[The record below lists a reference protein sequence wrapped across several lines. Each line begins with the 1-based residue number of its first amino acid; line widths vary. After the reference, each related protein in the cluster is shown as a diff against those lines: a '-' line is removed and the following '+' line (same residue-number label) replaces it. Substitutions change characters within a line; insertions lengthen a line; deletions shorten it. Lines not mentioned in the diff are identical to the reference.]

1 MTVLHRAAFC
11 AAAALASCALF
22 GAQAGR
28 ADEDRWTMTFAV
40 LPGELLPTGRNPFF
54 ILEPGWQM
62 IYEGGHDRLV
72 ITVLDETRVIDGVET
87 RLVEERETKSG
98 QLVEVSRNFFAIS
111 RRTNSVFY
119 FGEEVDL
126 YRDGE
131 VVGHEGAWTSGANG
145 ARFGLMMP
153 GQPLLGARYYQ
164 EVAPHVAMDRA
175 EVVSMSAVVTCAAGR
190 FADCLKVEET
200 TPLEAGEKEYK
211 YYAAGVGLV
220 QDGSLTLVRFGLAD
234 VPEP

>member
-1 MTVLHRAAFC
+1 MAVVHRAAFC
-11 AAAALASCALF
+11 AAAAFVAMAI
-22 GAQAGR
+22 GAEAIQL
-28 ADEDRWTMTFAV
+28 DDDRWTRTFPVDAGD
-40 LPGELLPTGRNPFF
+40 LISTGRNPCF

-62 IYEGGHDRLV
+62 VYEGGNERLV
-72 ITVLDETRVIDGVET
+72 VTVLDETRVIDGVET

-98 QLVEVSRNFFAIS
+98 QIVEVSRNFFAIS
-111 RRTNSVFY
+111 RRTNGVFY

-131 VVGHEGAWTSGANG
+131 VAGHEGAWVAGVGG

-153 GQPLLGARYYQ
+153 GLPLLGARYYQ
-164 EVAPHVAMDRA
+164 EIAPEVAMDRA
-175 EVVSMSAVVTCAAGR
+175 EIVGLDATVKCPAGV
-190 FADCLKVEET
+190 FEHCLKVEET

-211 YYAAGVGLV
+211 FYAPGIGLV
-220 QDGSLTLVRFGLAD
+220 QDGSLKLVRYGPAD

>member
-1 MTVLHRAAFC
+1 MAVVHRAMFC
-11 AAAALASCALF
+11 AAAALIATAI
-22 GAQAGR
+22 GAESLQL
-28 ADEDRWTMTFAV
+28 DDDRWTKVFSV
-40 LPGELLPTGRNPFF
+40 EPGELASTGRNPFF

-62 IYEGGHDRLV
+62 VYEGGNERLV

-98 QLVEVSRNFFAIS
+98 QIVEVSRNFFAIS
-111 RRTNSVFY
+111 RRTNGVFY

-131 VVGHEGAWTSGANG
+131 VAGHEGAWVAGVGG

-164 EVAPHVAMDRA
+164 EIAPEVAMDRA
-175 EVVSMSAVVTCAAGR
+175 EIVGLDATVKCPAGN
-190 FADCLKVEET
+190 FEHCLKVEET

-211 YYAAGVGLV
+211 YYAAGIGMV
-220 QDGSLTLVRFGLAD
+220 QDGSLKLLRYGRAD